1 MSDVKLAVLFPG
13 IGYTCDKP
21 LLYYAARLAREKGY
35 QVRPLPYGPFP
46 AKVRGDAELMRRCF
60 DIAWIQAE
68 AMLKDV
74 VWEDC
79 EDILFIGKSIGTTVA
94 ARYAREHGLSAR
106 CALLTPLEETFLF
119 TRGDAVAFHGTGDPW
134 ADTAALR
141 TACAAQGI
149 PLHLTPDANH
159 SLETGA
165 LEADLRTLEETIRIL
180 SAFIDGA

>member
-1 MSDVKLAVLFPG
+1 MKLAVLFPG

-60 DIAWIQAE
+60 DIAWTQAE

-134 ADTAALR
+134 ADTARRKQRAER
-141 TACAAQGI
+141 VDDRGHGRKDDGEHHHARDHQDEKV
-149 PLHLTPDANH
+149 PLGLV
-159 SLETGA
+159 LFE
-165 LEADLRTLEETIRIL
+165 
-180 SAFIDGA
+180 